1 MCKFN
6 HGEHGAGAESTEE
19 NIVKIQFASERG
31 VYFTKKATN
40 NNSTLKNK
48 GNMKKLI
55 LIAVVCLSGFSAYA
69 QIESPVKWSYG
80 AKKISSTEAVVF
92 LRATIQDGWH
102 IYSQNVKDGGP
113 IKTSFT
119 FDPSQDYA
127 PIGATSEPTAITK
140 YESAFSMNVSYF
152 EKTVTFQ
159 QKIKLKSPNVSVIK
173 GKLEYMTCNDKKC
186 LPPEDLDFAVN
197 LGK

>member
-1 MCKFN
+1 
-6 HGEHGAGAESTEE
+6 
-19 NIVKIQFASERG
+19 
-31 VYFTKKATN
+31 
-40 NNSTLKNK
+40 
-48 GNMKKLI
+48 MKKLI
-55 LIAVVCLSGFSAYA
+55 FAAALFLSIGAKA
-69 QIESPVKWSYG
+69 QIESPVKWSYA

-119 FDPSQDYA
+119 FAPSKEYSLVGQ
-127 PIGATSEPTAITK
+127 TSEPTPLTK
-140 YESAFSMNVSYF
+140 YESSFSMNVSYF

-159 QKIKLKSPNVSVIK
+159 QKIKLKSAKASIVK
-173 GKLEYMTCNDKKC
+173 GKLEFETCNDHKC
-186 LPPEDLDFAVN
+186 LPPEDVEFSVD